1 MRGEETNGGVR
12 SRTDPES
19 RSHADSDEDPRLEPA
34 LLDWYR
40 ARITSISSAI
50 DASGE
55 ARDLEMKAMIE
66 DSIGRRRRPSDESR
80 RWLDQTRRSLV
91 GREIRVA
98 SERRSD
104 LFRSGRR
111 MIRRFVGRS
120 SYLHGR
126 TSRTSQTRVLHAVAD
141 LQIGGAQQLVIDL
154 AASAGK
160 SAPHHVIAGS
170 VGIRFRPPVPYT
182 EVRVLRA
189 RVQRVFDRHQ
199 PEVIHLCH
207 YHASRRTAAWYD
219 LVARVAME
227 RGVPIVQSHCV
238 IGDP

>member
-1 MRGEETNGGVR
+1 MKEAMRGEEENGGVG
-12 SRTDPES
+12 SGTDPES
-19 RSHADSDEDPRLEPA
+19 RSHADSDEDPGLEPA
-34 LLDWYR
+34 VLDWYR
-40 ARITSISSAI
+40 AMITSISSAI

-55 ARDLEMKAMIE
+55 ARDFEMKAMIE

-111 MIRRFVGRS
+111 MIRRFVGPS
-120 SYLHGR
+120 SYRHGR
-126 TSRTSQTRVLHAVAD
+126 TSPTSQTRVLHAVAD

-160 SAPHHVIAGS
+160 GTPHHVIAGS

-189 RVQRVFDRHQ
+189 RV
-199 PEVIHLCH
+199 
-207 YHASRRTAAWYD
+207 
-219 LVARVAME
+219 
-227 RGVPIVQSHCV
+227 
-238 IGDP
+238 